1 MKLEIS
7 GKGALAGATV
17 GALGRVAVVAAF
29 FSSSLS
35 TDFVAVI
42 PISFSLGAGIGLI
55 AGATG
60 NPLVGGGVGTVLG
73 AMSASVTVFPLLILS
88 CLFSLQ
94 NGAPPG
100 GSPEAYVVAV
110 AFAGGLSGVVGGAVG
125 MSLNQQNSGSAAD
138 PTKKDDDE

>member
-1 MKLEIS
+1 
-7 GKGALAGATV
+7 
-17 GALGRVAVVAAF
+17 VAVVAAF

-60 NPLVGGGVGTVLG
+60 NPLVGGSVGTVLG

-94 NGAPPG
+94 NGRPG